1 MSKAKRLYDEI
12 FTEEGGLCWF
22 KSKETA
28 LQVIQKHFRD
38 VHDEAVA
45 ATVMANNKKRFVKP
59 QYND

>member
-1 MSKAKRLYDEI
+1 MSKSAKLLKELEDQRPCVDLDLKMKEI
-12 FTEEGGLCWF
+12 
-22 KSKETA
+22 
-28 LQVIQKHFRD
+28 IQKHFRD